1 MSPFLNELMKMI
13 FAPRWSMNV
22 SLCAERESK
31 TQGPGGTEAPASLRS
46 DGLNQALEPL
56 QASEPQ
62 VSIFSS
68 IFSSFS
74 SLQSLCNSSGRLQI
88 EQGSSSAASHSCDPW
103 ARTCVCWIL
112 PPRALQDSPSTSKAT
127 HLSRSVAPSSA
138 LCCAR
143 PGWSRGHRQHR
154 MHLHGD

>member
-1 MSPFLNELMKMI
+1 MSPFLNKLMNII
-13 FAPRWSMNV
+13 FAPRRSMNT
-22 SLCAERESK
+22 SLCAELERK
-31 TQGPGGTEAPASLRS
+31 TQGPGGTQAPASLGS
-46 DGLNQALEPL
+46 DGLNWAPEPL

-62 VSIFSS
+62 VSISSS

-103 ARTCVCWIL
+103 AHTCMCWIL
-112 PPRALQDSPSTSKAT
+112 PPRALQDSPNISKATT

-143 PGWSRGHRQHR
+143 PGWS
-154 MHLHGD
+154 